1 MARIPKLRR
10 RPDGDAASR
19 AAVTITQAQYMI
31 RIYSEILAMDETIM
45 ERVRQLVVKESENG
59 EREADLTNMRLIL
72 AQLEKIGRRIAY
84 WNSRVRAL
92 LKEQLS
98 R

>member
-10 RPDGDAASR
+10 RPDGDPASR
-19 AAVTITQAQYMI
+19 AEVTITQAQYMI

-45 ERVRQLVVKESENG
+45 ERVRQLVIKESENG

-72 AQLEKIGRRIAY
+72 GQLEKIGRRIAY
-84 WNSRVRAL
+84 WNSRVRSL
-92 LKEQLS
+92 LKEQLP